1 MAIDPNILSIF
12 KYIHETRCNFKLLIT
27 CNVKTFQNSG
37 SVESNELEEGPLRIL
52 RNANHHDHSD
62 PHHAKEDLFDRAARV
77 GLRIIDG
84 KDREGANDLGND
96 LDFLGHHHHDHLHQQ
111 EVEEIRKLL
120 NSGVSL
126 GELFSTSIVRTTT
139 PKAQITESTVSY
151 EFLNDVSNKKMIDS
165 TVALTAYKFKS
176 LTFLRRCCLSSLH
189 II

>member
-1 MAIDPNILSIF
+1 MQFQS
-12 KYIHETRCNFKLLIT
+12 T
-27 CNVKTFQNSG
+27 CNVKNIFQNSG

-151 EFLNDVSNKKMIDS
+151 EFLNDVSNKK
-165 TVALTAYKFKS
+165 
-176 LTFLRRCCLSSLH
+176 
-189 II
+189 

>member
-1 MAIDPNILSIF
+1 MQFQS
-12 KYIHETRCNFKLLIT
+12 T
-27 CNVKTFQNSG
+27 CNVKNIFQNSG